1 MPDRMRGQTDEEMTS
16 NKPISETSGGEVGKL
31 NALLKE
37 MGSCVVA
44 CSGGTDSLLLATV
57 GHRIL
62 PDGCLVAHAISPAVP
77 KEDTSRVREN
87 AAREGWRLRVVEPA
101 EFSDEDYLR
110 NPVNRCYFCKSNLY
124 AVLIPLAEEL
134 AGDGSASVVI
144 LSGANRDDLSE
155 YRPGLEAARE
165 YRIRHPF
172 IEAGMGKSDIRS
184 LARSLDLP
192 FADLPASPCLSSRL
206 YSGTRVTPERLAA
219 VHFTE
224 GKVKEMTGIRVV
236 RARLKGDHMLI
247 EVSSADQSALSDSVL
262 QQLRRDVLAKY
273 IFIESLDLDPEP
285 YRPGRSFQ
293 SQGQS

>member
-1 MPDRMRGQTDEEMTS
+1 M
-16 NKPISETSGGEVGKL
+16 
-31 NALLKE
+31 
-37 MGSCVVA
+37 VA

-57 GHRIL
+57 AHRTL

-77 KEDTSRVREN
+77 EEDTNRVREN
-87 AAREGWRLRVVEPA
+87 TAREGWRLRVVKPA

-124 AVLIPLAEEL
+124 TALIPLATEL
-134 AGDGSASVVI
+134 AKDENLPALI
-144 LSGANRDDLSE
+144 LSGANQDDLSE

-165 YRIRHPF
+165 YGIRHPF
-172 IEAGMGKSDIRS
+172 VEAGMGKSDIRS
-184 LARSLDLP
+184 LARSLNLS

-206 YSGTRVTPERLAA
+206 YTDTRVTPERLAA

-247 EVSSADQSALSDSVL
+247 EVPSADQSALSDSVL
-262 QQLRRDVLAKY
+262 QQLRRDVLARY
-273 IFIESLDLDPEP
+273 TFIESLELDPEP
-285 YRPGRSFQ
+285 YRAGRSFQ

>member
-1 MPDRMRGQTDEEMTS
+1 M
-16 NKPISETSGGEVGKL
+16 
-31 NALLKE
+31 
-37 MGSCVVA
+37 VA

-57 GHRIL
+57 AHRIL

-87 AAREGWRLRVVEPA
+87 AVKEGWRLREVEPA

-124 AVLIPLAEEL
+124 TALIPLATEL
-134 AGDGSASVVI
+134 AKDENLPALI

-165 YRIRHPF
+165 HGIRHPF
-172 IEAGMGKSDIRS
+172 IEVGMGKSDIRS
-184 LARSLDLP
+184 LARSIKLP

-206 YSGTRVTPERLAA
+206 YTGTRVTPERLAA

-224 GKVKEMTGIRVV
+224 GIVKDMTGIRVV
-236 RARLKGDHMLI
+236 RARLKDNHILI
-247 EVSSADQSALSDSVL
+247 EVPSADRPALSESIL
-262 QQLRRDVLAKY
+262 KQIRRAVLAKHA
-273 IFIESLDLDPEP
+273 FIESLELDPEP
-285 YRPGRSFQ
+285 YQAGRSFQ
-293 SQGQS
+293 TQGQP

>member
-1 MPDRMRGQTDEEMTS
+1 MPDRMRGQTDEEMTG
-16 NKPISETSGGEVGKL
+16 NKPISETSGGKVGKL

-57 GHRIL
+57 AHRIL